1 MKPFCLILFLALFVG
16 VGCTVPNDSSIRFL
30 NAHQLSLGAS
40 TTACT
45 TQAIAIYRG
54 SLDLAG
60 SDRYYVAFDWESN
73 LESISTI
80 LSSQEV
86 IAGPQRN
93 EFVLDHFVFNYTSM
107 PSLSFQS
114 EQVNAFAVTS
124 PGSVGSTNW
133 LGISLIT
140 PQARRVLSS
149 AIQAG
154 DFVGVELQVTF
165 QAFGSLAS
173 GQKLSTNKVT
183 YPIQVYRSSFPGT
196 CQAGDIRAP
205 TGPCGAPGG
214 QDGTLVG
221 CCRDFTPRPTGCP
234 AGP

>member
-1 MKPFCLILFLALFVG
+1 MKPLRSLILLPLLAGL
-16 VGCTVPNDSSIRFL
+16 GCTVPNDSSIRFL
-30 NAHQLSLGAS
+30 NAHQLNLGAS

-73 LESISTI
+73 LEQISTI
-80 LSSQEV
+80 LSTQEV

-114 EQVNAFAVTS
+114 EQVNGYAVNMV
-124 PGSVGSTNW
+124 GAVGSSNW
-133 LGISLIT
+133 LGLSLIT
-140 PQARRVLSS
+140 PQARRVLSG
-149 AIQAG
+149 IQAG
-154 DFVGVELQVTF
+154 DLVGVELLVTF

-173 GQKLSTNKVT
+173 GQKVNSNKVT
-183 YPIQVYRSSFPGT
+183 YPIQVFRSSFSGT
-196 CQAGDIRAP
+196 CRVPGDVRAP

-214 QDGTLVG
+214 QDGTLVA
-221 CCRDFTPRPTGCP
+221 CCRDITPLPAGCP
-234 AGP
+234 P